1 MVDYAGVLWR
11 CERPWQERWTA
22 NDVRET
28 RISCSTGAK
37 CNFLVTYRLPG
48 SKVSSMKN
56 GSFNRRRGAISTEYV
71 VALVLIA
78 VASILAFM
86 YLAFAGRSQSKSVVT
101 KIAGE
106 VKTTQKVAMVDTDPL
121 IEQRN
126 SMDQSGQGTGELEFD
141 SGGSSSRSGSTAVA
155 SARGGSAA
163 SRGGSGGTS
172 AARSGSGSSSS
183 SGRGG
188 SAQNASGSSGRG
200 TVAAAGG
207 SAGGGGEGA
216 SARSGGSVRRGG
228 EGGGSGFQSKSV
240 SGGELATGKKQEVPL
255 IWVILGLAIVFGVF
269 FLVMYIGRGS

>member
-1 MVDYAGVLWR
+1 M
-11 CERPWQERWTA
+11 
-22 NDVRET
+22 
-28 RISCSTGAK
+28 
-37 CNFLVTYRLPG
+37 TYRLPG

-56 GSFNRRRGAISTEYV
+56 GSLNRRRGAISTEYV

-188 SAQNASGSSGRG
+188 SAQNASGSSG
-200 TVAAAGG
+200 
-207 SAGGGGEGA
+207 GGGEGA
-216 SARSGGSVRRGG
+216 SARSSGSVRRGG
-228 EGGGSGFQSKSV
+228 EGGGSGFQSKGV